1 MDIRKLT
8 SRTGYAPHNQAL
20 IYDEATGVDVA
31 VTYSDQ
37 DGQTAAELARRWNAF
52 PALVEALRKL
62 HEHAQDTEMD
72 SSEILQGFSAE
83 ADAAM
88 ENARSL
94 LNTLTQ

>member
-1 MDIRKLT
+1 MDTRKLKT
-8 SRTGYAPHNQAL
+8 RTGFSNAR
-20 IYDEATGVDVA
+20 DGVGIMDDDMMIADVR
-31 VTYSDQ
+31 
-37 DGQTAAELARRWNAF
+37 GPEKERLAAELVRRWNAF